1 MKPDFPEHDDSP
13 RRLLLDDIYFNY
25 WEARMKQFLRFMDI
39 CLRKSVEDGYEPPTV
54 TKVETNETRL
64 KPQEEFD
71 HTELSEMLFNSL
83 ALNAISKGVTDT
95 DWRRISE
102 CETAKEALDILIDA
116 YDDTPTVKY
125 LKLQM
130 LEAMYDGRV

>member
-1 MKPDFPEHDDSP
+1 MKPDLPEHDDSP

-25 WEARMKQFLRFMDI
+25 WEARMKQFLRFKDI
-39 CLRKSVEDGYEPPTV
+39 RLRNSVEDGYEPPTV

-95 DWRRISE
+95 DWWRISE
-102 CETAKEALDILIDA
+102 C
-116 YDDTPTVKY
+116 
-125 LKLQM
+125 
-130 LEAMYDGRV
+130 